1 MNTTRTKETN
11 VTNGTDVTKGTTG
24 TNGAKVPKGK
34 NGAKVPNEAKGK
46 KHRKSVQIDL
56 DELFASEEKYLDA
69 YFRHPIR
76 TDIRYFFLTIRSI
89 LFKGMHSA

>member
-1 MNTTRTKETN
+1 MIPPFYI
-11 VTNGTDVTKGTTG
+11 DH
-24 TNGAKVPKGK
+24 PKTF
-34 NGAKVPNEAKGK
+34 
-46 KHRKSVQIDL
+46 